1 LTVYATSQFTRNILA
16 KLKRLET
23 DSSDAEKV
31 ESVRFEFLVDPSNPN
46 TRFTKDFFIFKDG
59 TPEEYIKWL
68 MGYRD
73 LELLM
78 ALKEPLERTKMLCSL
93 LTGQALSLFEYHLS
107 KRCGTEEEGVSD
119 QEV

>member
-1 LTVYATSQFTRNILA
+1 MRENPHIHFVA
-16 KLKRLET
+16 KLKRLEA
-23 DSSDAEKV
+23 DGSDAEKV

-46 TRFTKDFFIFKDG
+46 TRFTKEFFIFKDG

-78 ALKEPLERTKMLCSL
+78 PLKEALERTKMLRTL
-93 LTGQALSLFEYHLS
+93 LKGQALSLFLS
-107 KRCGTEEEGVSD
+107 IIF
-119 QEV
+119 Q